1 MRRINN
7 NFTHAQ
13 YLLAFAQYY
22 PYGPNYFIFG
32 GLYRIEKI
40 TPEVWKTVGYK
51 LTLLD
56 KFKEYRK
63 RWIIKLENPIGR
75 NSYNRWFRCVQEDL
89 NPEIY
94 ELAPSTKLGSFPG
107 YNNVLLS
114 HKDLQLI
121 FKKEEPE

>member
-7 NFTHAQ
+7 NFGRAQ
-13 YLLAFAQYY
+13 YLSAFAQYY

-32 GLYRIEKI
+32 GLYKIEKI

-63 RWIIKLENPIGR
+63 RLIIKLEKPIGR
-75 NSYNRWFRCVQEDL
+75 NSYNRWFECVQDDL
-89 NPEIY
+89 SPEIY

-121 FKKEEPE
+121 FKKE

>member
-13 YLLAFAQYY
+13 YLLAFSQYY

-32 GLYRIEKI
+32 GLYKIEKI

-56 KFKEYRK
+56 KFKQYRK
-63 RWIIKLENPIGR
+63 RLIIKLENPIGR

-89 NPEIY
+89 
-94 ELAPSTKLGSFPG
+94 L
-107 YNNVLLS
+107 
-114 HKDLQLI
+114 
-121 FKKEEPE
+121 

>member
-7 NFTHAQ
+7 NFTH
-13 YLLAFAQYY
+13 AQYY

-32 GLYRIEKI
+32 GLYKIEKI

-63 RWIIKLENPIGR
+63 RLIIKLEWCKV
-75 NSYNRWFRCVQEDL
+75 YNR
-89 NPEIY
+89 
-94 ELAPSTKLGSFPG
+94 
-107 YNNVLLS
+107 
-114 HKDLQLI
+114 
-121 FKKEEPE
+121 